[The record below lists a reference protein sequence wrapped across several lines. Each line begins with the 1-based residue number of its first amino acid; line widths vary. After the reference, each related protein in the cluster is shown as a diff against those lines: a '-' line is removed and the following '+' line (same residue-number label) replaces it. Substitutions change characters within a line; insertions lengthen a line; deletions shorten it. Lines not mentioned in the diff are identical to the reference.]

1 MPNAPLPITPLPID
15 GVLPSLVAAL
25 SAGPC
30 VVLRAPT
37 GAGKTTRV
45 PPALLDAGLAGRG
58 KIVMLEPR
66 RLAARAAARRI
77 AFERGVELGREVG
90 FHVRFERKA
99 SAATRIL
106 VVTEGLLVRMLQD
119 DPFLEGIGAVVFDEF
134 HERSLHT
141 DLALALVRKVQREAR
156 GDLKLV
162 VMSATIATAD
172 VALWLGGAPV
182 IESEG
187 RLHPV
192 EIRYGERSDPRA
204 IAEQC
209 ALGIGRAL
217 ESTAGDVLAFLPGVG
232 EIRRT
237 REKIDELA
245 RRRDLLVCELYG
257 DLPAEEQDRVL
268 QRAAR
273 RKIVLATNVA
283 ETSVTIEGITAVVD
297 SGWARISRY
306 DSGVGLDRLELTR
319 ISRASAD
326 QRAGRAGRT
335 APGVCVRMWSEGE
348 QRSLSEHEEP
358 EIARVDLAAPI
369 LQLFDFGERDPH
381 TFPWFE
387 KPPTAAIERALEL
400 LRAIGATHASA
411 LTPIGRELARLPV
424 HPRLG
429 RLLIEGRELGC
440 LPAAALAGAL
450 LSERDPFLRAR
461 SPRERASRHRSDS
474 DVFDRV
480 RALDEFAHSVRTESE
495 VGTLNTPAARFALR
509 ASEDLERLVARG
521 SDAHQLEAHA
531 SEPEFLRALLAAY
544 ADRVVRRRD
553 NDPERGVL
561 VGGRGVKLAEESAV
575 YDGEL
580 YLAVDIDAGRAG
592 ERAEALVR
600 QASRIEREW
609 LAAELVTSS
618 TDMAFDSAS
627 KRVVAW
633 KRTRYLDLVLD
644 EAPFAPPADEEAAR
658 VLAAAAATDLERA
671 LALRDEPNASFLAR
685 VRFLRRTMPELG
697 LPALDEA
704 ELVLQ
709 LPELCLGSRSFADL
723 ERIDLV
729 QRLTARWT
737 HAQRQALAREAPE
750 HISVPTGSAIR
761 LAYEEG
767 RAPVLAVRIQEIFGM
782 AETPRIAGGRVKL
795 VLHLLAPNYRPQQVT
810 DDLASFWKNAYF
822 EVRKDLRTRYPKHSW
837 PEDPLTAPPQR
848 KGGRRSPS

>member
-1 MPNAPLPITPLPID
+1 M
-15 GVLPSLVAAL
+15 
-25 SAGPC
+25 
-30 VVLRAPT
+30 LRAPT

-45 PPALLDAGLAGRG
+45 PPALLDAGIAGRG
-58 KIVMLEPR
+58 RIVMLEPR

-90 FHVRFERKA
+90 YHVRFERKA

-119 DPFLEGIGAVVFDEF
+119 DPYLEGIGAVIFDEF

-172 VALWLGGAPV
+172 VAAWLGAPV

-187 RLHPV
+187 RLHTV
-192 EIRYGERSDPRA
+192 DVRYAERSDPRA

-217 ESTAGDVLAFLPGVG
+217 EATEGDVLAFLPGVG

-237 REKIDELA
+237 RERIEELA
-245 RRRDLLVCELYG
+245 RRRDVMLCELYG

-297 SGWARISRY
+297 SGWARIVRY

-319 ISRASAD
+319 IARASAD

-335 APGVCVRMWSEGE
+335 APGICLRMWSEGE
-348 QRSLSEHEEP
+348 QRSLGAHEEP

-387 KPPTAAIERALEL
+387 TPPAAAIERGLEL
-400 LRAIGATHASA
+400 LRAIGATENAL

-450 LSERDPFLRAR
+450 LSERDPFLRSRA
-461 SPRERASRHRSDS
+461 PGARASRHRSDS

-480 RALDEFAHSVRTESE
+480 RALDLFAHSGRTESE
-495 VGTLNTPAARFALR
+495 AGALNPSAARFALR
-509 ASEDLERLVARG
+509 ASEELQRLVARV
-521 SDAHQLEAHA
+521 SDGEQLDAQA

-553 NDPERGVL
+553 DESERGVL
-561 VGGRGVKLAEESAV
+561 VGGRGVRLAEESAV
-575 YDGEL
+575 HDGEL
-580 YLAVDIDAGRAG
+580 YVAVDLDAGRAG
-592 ERAEALVR
+592 EHAEALVR

-609 LAAELVTSS
+609 LAPALITHS
-618 TDMAFDSAS
+618 TDIAFDAAS

-644 EAPFAPPADEEAAR
+644 EAPFAPPADEATAR
-658 VLAAAAATDLERA
+658 VLAAAASGDLERA
-671 LALRDEPNASFLAR
+671 LALREEPIASFLAR
-685 VRFLRRTMPELG
+685 VRFLRRVMPELG
-697 LPALDEA
+697 VPALDEP

-709 LPELCLGSRSFADL
+709 LPELCLGARSFAEL
-723 ERIDLV
+723 EQLDLV
-729 QRLTARWT
+729 QRLSASWT

-750 HISVPTGSAIR
+750 HITVPTGSTIR
-761 LAYEEG
+761 LAYEDG

-782 AETPRIAGGRVKL
+782 AQTPRIAGGRVKI

-837 PEDPLTAPPQR
+837 PEDPLNAPPVR
-848 KGGRRSPS
+848 KGGRRHP